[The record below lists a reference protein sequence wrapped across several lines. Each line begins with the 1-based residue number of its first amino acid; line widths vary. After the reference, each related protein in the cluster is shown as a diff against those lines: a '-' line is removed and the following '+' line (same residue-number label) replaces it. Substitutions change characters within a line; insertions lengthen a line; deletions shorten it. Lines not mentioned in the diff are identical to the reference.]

1 MKEIDND
8 QIAWDAF
15 ENPDELYRL
24 WKEEENLLAGQFLAN
39 KYHWGDE
46 KNGIFINPDKAR
58 EIYEEIGESYE
69 DWDEQTTRDY
79 ELKKIRFI
87 IQGKNEELET
97 IQKIYS
103 DLESKFQ
110 IEDEKEGKG
119 IPSGILI
126 SWLVGSPYYEGIVR
140 PFKNISPGFIAVE
153 VEMENPQALLYAFRE
168 AFPNLRIIEEKDLK
182 IDGRGMKGHIGE
194 FGLWG

>member
-1 MKEIDND
+1 MIDKNISNNLKNMKEIDKD

-15 ENPDELYRL
+15 ENPPELYRL

-46 KNGIFINPDKAR
+46 KNGIFINPEKAR

-69 DWDEQTTRDY
+69 DWDEQSSKDY
-79 ELKKIRFI
+79 ELKKVKFLIH
-87 IQGKNEELET
+87 GKGEELEL

-103 DLESKFQ
+103 DLEGKFK
-110 IEDEKEGKG
+110 IEDENDEIG

-126 SWLVGSPYYEGIVR
+126 QLLVGSPYYEGIVR
-140 PFKNISPGFIAVE
+140 PFKYIHPGIIEVE
-153 VEMENPQALLYAFRE
+153 AEMENPQALFFAFRE
-168 AFPNLRIIEEKDLK
+168 AFPNLHIIEEKD
-182 IDGRGMKGHIGE
+182 
-194 FGLWG
+194 

>member
-1 MKEIDND
+1 MKEKDND
-8 QIAWDAF
+8 QKAWDAF
-15 ENPDELYRL
+15 WNPDELYRL
-24 WKEEENLLAGQFLAN
+24 CKEEENLLAGQFLAN

-69 DWDEQTTRDY
+69 DWDEQTTKDY

-87 IQGKNEELET
+87 IHGKSEELEL
-97 IQKIYS
+97 ILNIYS

-110 IEDEKEGKG
+110 IEDDNKEKG

-126 SWLVGSPYYEGIVR
+126 SLLVGSPYYEGIVR
-140 PFKNISPGFIAVE
+140 PFKHIPPDFIVVE
-153 VEMENPQALLYAFRE
+153 AEMENPDALLFAFRE
-168 AFPNLRIIEEKDLK
+168 DFPNLRIVEESQLK
-182 IDGRGMKGHIGE
+182 TDGRGMQSPIGD
-194 FGLWG
+194 FVL